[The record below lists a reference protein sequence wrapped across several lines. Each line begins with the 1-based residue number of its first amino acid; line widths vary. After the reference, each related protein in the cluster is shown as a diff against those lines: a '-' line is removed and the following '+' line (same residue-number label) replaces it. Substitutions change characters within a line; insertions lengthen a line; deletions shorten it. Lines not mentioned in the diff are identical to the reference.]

1 MLPRD
6 RQFCL
11 ADKSVELIEAAGALR
26 GMLQPELREELGK
39 LVRSL
44 DCHYSNGIEGV
55 WIDPVDIESAGSG
68 TWKVPLEAVAHVAVQ
83 GKIDRSEAPSPCG
96 SGEFARWVHREL
108 CGRLPEDLL
117 WMENPDSGKR
127 TKVIPGEFREHEV
140 VVGRHLA
147 PPAQDLEGLMKR
159 FEAAYGRV
167 NVPPPYRCVSVAAA
181 HHRFLWIHPFGDG
194 NGRVARLMS
203 HGMLKEWSIGSE
215 LWSVSRGL
223 ARNVEEYKRRLGD
236 ADSPRRGDYDGR
248 GALSEEGLARFCE
261 FFLDVCIDQVR
272 FMQSML
278 RPEGLLA
285 RVRIWCDEEV
295 AVGRLH
301 KEAWKLLREAIL
313 AGSFA
318 RGRAGEITGYQERR
332 GRAVLNE
339 LVERGVLVSDGPKG
353 AVRLGFPVEVVE
365 RWIPTLYPAKVGVSV
380 GA

>member
-1 MLPRD
+1 MGRT
-6 RQFCL
+6 
-11 ADKSVELIEAAGALR
+11 SWLR
-26 GMLQPELREELGK
+26 IAYIVLSYLL
-39 LVRSL
+39 
-44 DCHYSNGIEGV
+44 
-55 WIDPVDIESAGSG
+55 
-68 TWKVPLEAVAHVAVQ
+68 VPLLLVHLYW
-83 GKIDRSEAPSPCG
+83 RSISAPAYRKRIAERFG
-96 SGEFARWVHREL
+96 FGMARLRQPSIWVH
-108 CGRLPEDLL
+108 
-117 WMENPDSGKR
+117 
-127 TKVIPGEFREHEV
+127 
-140 VVGRHLA
+140 A
-147 PPAQDLEGLMKR
+147 
-159 FEAAYGRV
+159 
-167 NVPPPYRCVSVAAA
+167 VSVGEVQAAA